1 MPIRQSAVFR
11 LILVVF
17 VLGIGL
23 GSFWENVFLYW
34 LIAGIGSFFLILS
47 VKRQNKTVHL
57 AGILL
62 LVFCLGG
69 VWTRVSE
76 PVIDQSH
83 IGFYNEEKISLRGII
98 VEEPEIKEASIR
110 YVIGK
115 INYPSDPPLTKG
127 RSGGVNLRGRILI
140 TARFYPEY
148 HYGDNLEIE
157 CKLKKPEPFEGFEY
171 DKYLSRY
178 DIYSLCAFPIITLL
192 EENKGSAVQA
202 ALLDFKKHF
211 TSRLEKILPATPA
224 ALAAGLL
231 TGERSSIPKELKAQ
245 FSETG
250 LSHILAVSGFNI
262 TIIGWAIYWVSARAP
277 FMNRKRAFW
286 LSLGI
291 IFCFVLIAGFEA
303 SIIRAA
309 IMGSLVLIAEQ
320 AGRRRSGLN
329 LLFLAAAVMLFINP
343 KLFWL
348 DIGFQ
353 LSFLATFGLL
363 EVSPRIEKYFQWMPK
378 TLELRKTF
386 AATISAQIMTLPII
400 ASSFG
405 IVSLIAPLTNI
416 IVLPLIPYIMLF
428 VLIAG
433 IGAVIFI
440 KLGTVL
446 ALVPLILIWYV
457 IFAAQFFSGIP
468 FAAPEIQSYWIIWI
482 GFLALIFLIFKKDL
496 NRLFAL
502 PTRFRLLKKV
512 QSDRD

>member
-1 MPIRQSAVFR
+1 MPIRQSLVIR
-11 LILVVF
+11 LILAALI
-17 VLGIGL
+17 LGIGL
-23 GSFWENVFLYW
+23 GDFLENDFAYW
-34 LIAGIGSFFLILS
+34 AVIGIGIAALIFS
-47 VKRQNKTVHL
+47 VMERNRIFYLT
-57 AGILL
+57 GILL
-62 LVFCLGG
+62 LVFCFGG
-69 VWTRVSE
+69 IWARLNE
-76 PVIDQSH
+76 PIIDQSH
-83 IGFYNEEKISLRGII
+83 IGFYNGQKILLQGI
-98 VEEPEIKEASIR
+98 VVGEPEMKKASIR
-110 YVIGK
+110 YAIRE
-115 INYPSDPPLTKG
+115 ITADNHD
-127 RSGGVNLRGRILI
+127 LRGRLLI
-140 TARFYPEY
+140 TSRFYPEY
-148 HYGDNLEIE
+148 HYGDLLEIE

-178 DIYSLCAFPIITLL
+178 GIYSTCSFPKIALL
-192 EENKGSAVQA
+192 EQNKGSAVRA
-202 ALLDFKKHF
+202 MLLDFKKYF
-211 TSRLEKILPATPA
+211 TSRLEKIFPAAPA

-231 TGERSSIPKELKAQ
+231 TGERSGIPEELKDK
-245 FSETG
+245 FSTTG

-329 LLFLAAAVMLFINP
+329 LLLIAAAVMLLINP

-363 EVSPRIEKYFQWMPK
+363 EVSPRIEKYFLWMPE

-440 KLGTVL
+440 KLGIAL

-457 IFAAQFFSGIP
+457 IFIAQFFSDIP
-468 FAAPEIQSYWIIWI
+468 FAALEIESYWIVWI
-482 GFLALIFLIFKKDL
+482 GFAISMILIFKKEL
-496 NRLFAL
+496 KKSFAL
-502 PTRFRLLKKV
+502 APRFRFLKKV
-512 QSDRD
+512 QADRN